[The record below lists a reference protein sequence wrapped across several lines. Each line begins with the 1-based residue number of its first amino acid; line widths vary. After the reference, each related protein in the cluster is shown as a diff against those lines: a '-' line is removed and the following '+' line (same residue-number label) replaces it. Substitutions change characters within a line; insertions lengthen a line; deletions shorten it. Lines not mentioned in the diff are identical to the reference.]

1 MAGWHHRYN
10 GHELGQTLGDGE
22 GKGGLAC
29 CSPWGC
35 KELDMTRWLKN
46 NIFLS
51 PFSISLL
58 LSFELIIL
66 LIIKFLFYISL
77 YVIYAT
83 ILYDYIRLCHI
94 TYA

>member
-1 MAGWHHRYN
+1 MAGWHHRCD
-10 GHELGQTLGDGE
+10 GLELGQTLGDDE
-22 GKGGLAC
+22 EQGGLVYH
-29 CSPWGC
+29 SLWYC

-51 PFSISLL
+51 PFSIFLL

-83 ILYDYIRLCHI
+83 ILYDYIRNFIMHM
-94 TYA
+94 